1 MLLVS
6 RPSLDFRIQCLVA
19 KRTASSK
26 RWLAEHESDPYV
38 QQARKLGY
46 RSRALFKLKEIQE
59 RDHLLKPGMTV
70 VDLGAAPGG
79 WSQYARPLLGP
90 QGKLMALDILP
101 MAPLPDVDFLCGDFR
116 APSILQAL
124 ETRVPPRSVDLV
136 LSDMAPNVSSINIA
150 DQVAV
155 MGLADLALEFCLQR
169 LRERGSFL
177 VKVFQ
182 GEGFDFF
189 LKGLRGEFAQVQV
202 RKPKA
207 SRARSREVYLLARN
221 YRVV

>member
-1 MLLVS
+1 M
-6 RPSLDFRIQCLVA
+6 P
-19 KRTASSK
+19 KHTPSSK
-26 RWLAEHESDPYV
+26 RWLAEHEADPYV

-46 RSRALFKLKEIQE
+46 RSRALFKLKEIQD

-79 WSQYARPLLGP
+79 WSQYARPLLGRA
-90 QGKLMALDILP
+90 GRLLALDILEMP
-101 MAPLPDVDFLCGDFR
+101 ALPEVDFLCGDFR
-116 APSILQAL
+116 EASVLEQFEAL
-124 ETRVPPRSVDLV
+124 VAARSVDLV
-136 LSDMAPNVSSINIA
+136 MSDMAPNVSGIDIA
-150 DQVAV
+150 DQAAA
-155 MGLADLALEFCLQR
+155 MGLAELALDFARNR
-169 LRERGSFL
+169 LRNGGSFL

-182 GEGFDFF
+182 GEGFDPF
-189 LKGLRGEFAQVQV
+189 LKGLRGEFAQVLV

>member
-1 MLLVS
+1 M
-6 RPSLDFRIQCLVA
+6 P
-19 KRTASSK
+19 KRTPSSK
-26 RWLAEHESDPYV
+26 RWLDEHESDPYV

-59 RDHLLKPGMTV
+59 RDHLFKSGMTV

-79 WSQYARPLLGP
+79 WSQFARPLLGP
-90 QGKLMALDILP
+90 KGRLLALDILE
-101 MAPLPDVDFLCGDFR
+101 MAPLPDVEFICGDFR
-116 APSILQAL
+116 EDAVLQAFQA
-124 ETRVPPRSVDLV
+124 RMQPRSVDLV
-136 LSDMAPNVSSINIA
+136 LSDMAPNVTGIDVV
-150 DQVAV
+150 DQAAAV
-155 MGLADLALEFCLQR
+155 GLAELALEFCRQCLGD
-169 LRERGSFL
+169 RGSFL

-182 GEGFDFF
+182 GEGFDPF
-189 LKGLRGEFAQVQV
+189 LKALRGDFAQVQI

>member
-1 MLLVS
+1 M
-6 RPSLDFRIQCLVA
+6 P
-19 KRTASSK
+19 KRSSSSK
-26 RWLAEHESDPYV
+26 RWLTEHESDSYV

-79 WSQYARPLLGP
+79 WSQFARPLLGP
-90 QGKLMALDILP
+90 KGKLLALDILE

-116 APSILQAL
+116 ENVVLTAFEAM
-124 ETRVPPRSVDLV
+124 VPPRSVDLV
-136 LSDMAPNVSSINIA
+136 MSDMAPNVSGIDVA
-150 DQVAV
+150 DQAAAI
-155 MGLADLALEFCLQR
+155 GLAELALEFCRQR
-169 LRERGSFL
+169 LGNHGSFL

-182 GEGFDFF
+182 GEGFDLF
-189 LKGLRGEFAQVQV
+189 LKGLRIEFAQVRV

-207 SRARSREVYLLARN
+207 SRVRSKEVYLLARN